1 MLDLAAPKVAVPATI
16 FMAVMVLEPTRPYAA
31 LLVPLLSW
39 AIIKFVLR
47 LTLTRTD
54 IIVTGVLSGLLGV
67 VPLPEAV
74 ENSVE
79 IVLKGLVFLFIFS
92 YLRIAFPNYY

>member
-16 FMAVMVLEPTRPYAA
+16 FMMVQAFDQTRSYAA
-31 LLVPLLSW
+31 LLVPLISW
-39 AIIKFVLR
+39 IIIKFILK

-67 VPLPEAV
+67 APVPVDKSIEV
-74 ENSVE
+74 
-79 IVLKGLVFLFIFS
+79 VLKGVVFLFIFS
-92 YLRIAFPNYY
+92 YLRIAFPTYY

>member
-16 FMAVMVLEPTRPYAA
+16 FMITRAFAQTREFAP
-31 LLVPLLSW
+31 LLVPLVSW
-39 AIIKFVLR
+39 VIIKFFMR

-54 IIVTGVLSGLLGV
+54 IIVTGLLTGLLGV
-67 VPLPEAV
+67 LPVPV
-74 ENSVE
+74 EPSVE
-79 IVLKGLVFLFIFS
+79 IVLKGVLFLFMFS